1 MESDVNNV
9 VTDLINYY
17 TCLYPLVLVAEV
29 KAQRSS
35 HAFPDWSLAQ
45 HSSHHLTEKRKE
57 TILFTEAA
65 WLPDF
70 EAVG

>member
-1 MESDVNNV
+1 MESDVNNA

-17 TCLYPLVLVAEV
+17 TCLYLLVLVAEV

-35 HAFPDWSLAQ
+35 HAFPDWPLAQ

-57 TILFTEAA
+57 TILFTEVA
-65 WLPDF
+65 
-70 EAVG
+70 

>member
-1 MESDVNNV
+1 MESDADNV

-17 TCLYPLVLVAEV
+17 TCLYLLVLVAEV

-35 HAFPDWSLAQ
+35 HAFLDWSLAQ

-57 TILFTEAA
+57 TILFTEVT

>member
-45 HSSHHLTEKRKE
+45 HSSRHLTEKSKD
-57 TILFTEAA
+57 TILFTEVT

-70 EAVG
+70 EAVS